1 MKAERRHELKRNWLA
16 GALVDLPGFLREYG
30 SRILL
35 AVLFV
40 ALVIVLVYQYT
51 TGRVVQDE
59 RSREALTSARESV
72 DRVRQMV
79 DQLAQMPFLVV
90 PSDAIAKFRDE
101 HINDAQK
108 AIQVALQANDSSV
121 KADAEVV
128 SGDLDYLRAAIPP
141 LPGSD
146 TRPSLNNYGDRGRE
160 DLLRSAEDA
169 YTRVISAPLNANKE
183 ALRNARF
190 GLAAIAEDRSQW
202 DKAKDFYEQII
213 NDSSTPSIFKETAR
227 EREGNLTTLQKP
239 ILAASP
245 ASAPSPFLGPDLM
258 SLLATQPSIA
268 TTQPSTQ
275 PAATQ
280 QTR

>member
-1 MKAERRHELKRNWLA
+1 MKAERRHELKTNWLA

-72 DRVRQMV
+72 DRVRQMIP
-79 DQLAQMPFLVV
+79 QLAQMPFLVV
-90 PSDAIAKFRDE
+90 PSDAIQKFRDE
-101 HINDAQK
+101 HVADAQK
-108 AIQVALQANDSSV
+108 AIQVALQANDPSV

-128 SGDLDYLRAAIPP
+128 SGDLDLLRASIPP

-146 TRPSLNNYGDRGRE
+146 TRPSLNGYGDRGRE

-169 YTRVISAPLNANKE
+169 YNRVTSAPLDANKE
-183 ALRNARF
+183 AVRNARF
-190 GLAAIAEDRSQW
+190 GVAAIAEDRAQW
-202 DKAKDFYEQII
+202 DKAKDYYQQII
-213 NDSSTPSIFKETAR
+213 SDPSTPSLFKDMAR
-227 EREGNLTTLQKP
+227 ERQDNLTTLQKP
-239 ILAASP
+239 ILAAGP

-258 SLLATQPSIA
+258 SLLATQPSIT
-268 TTQPSTQ
+268 TTQPSTTQ
-275 PAATQ
+275 PAT
-280 QTR
+280 TH

>member
-1 MKAERRHELKRNWLA
+1 MKAERRHELKTNWLA

-72 DRVRQMV
+72 DRVRQMIP
-79 DQLAQMPFLVV
+79 QLAQMPFLVV
-90 PSDAIAKFRDE
+90 PSDAIQKFRDE
-101 HINDAQK
+101 HVADAQK
-108 AIQVALQANDSSV
+108 AIQVALQANDPSV

-128 SGDLDYLRAAIPP
+128 SGDLDLLRASIPP

-146 TRPSLNNYGDRGRE
+146 TRPSLNGYGDCGRE

-169 YTRVISAPLNANKE
+169 YNRVTSAPLDANKE
-183 ALRNARF
+183 AVRNARF
-190 GLAAIAEDRSQW
+190 GVAAIAEDRAQW
-202 DKAKDFYEQII
+202 DKAKDYYQQII
-213 NDSSTPSIFKETAR
+213 SDPSTPSLFKDMAR
-227 EREGNLTTLQKP
+227 ERQDNLTTLQKP
-239 ILAASP
+239 ILAAGP

-258 SLLATQPSIA
+258 SLLATQPSIT
-268 TTQPSTQ
+268 TTQPSTTQ
-275 PAATQ
+275 PAT
-280 QTR
+280 TH